1 MERYKQRESGRALK
15 KTYMAT
21 DREANVFFKHVPQ
34 FSKVAFEHFPAHVR
48 FLCFLLK
55 NIVPPCKIFAFL
67 QALLF
72 FQRKTTYFYLKI
84 IFDYLPKIFPHQ
96 KKQKII
102 FALSR

>member
-48 FLCFLLK
+48 FSCFLLK
-55 NIVPPCKIFAFL
+55 NIVPHVKYLHFCECCY
-67 QALLF
+67 F
-72 FQRKTTYFYLKI
+72 FN
-84 IFDYLPKIFPHQ
+84 D
-96 KKQKII
+96 
-102 FALSR
+102 